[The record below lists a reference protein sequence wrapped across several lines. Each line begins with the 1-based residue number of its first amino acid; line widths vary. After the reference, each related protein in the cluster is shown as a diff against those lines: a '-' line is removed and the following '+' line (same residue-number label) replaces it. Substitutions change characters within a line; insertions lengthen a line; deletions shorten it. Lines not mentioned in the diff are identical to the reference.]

1 MGIDIHGLNFLM
13 YARNKKAFGATLT
26 IGRQGIHINESAV
39 KEAIKTRLDYKKQDY
54 CEGLLTEFF
63 GANAVESIDNNVYE
77 GATHIH
83 NMNQPI
89 PENLTKKFDTV
100 FDGGCLEHIFNVPQA
115 LENISLFV
123 KKEGQIIH
131 VLPANNFCG
140 HGFYQ
145 FSPELFFS
153 LYSKENGYAETEV
166 YIADLTDNENWY
178 QVKQPSNGQRVELSS
193 PSALYV
199 LVRTV
204 LIGDHFRHSNVMQS
218 DYLYQWNSSIDDKK
232 ILATKRAGLKQRLKI
247 PSLYKI
253 LFHIYLWYRRHK
265 IRLIHQK
272 NPRLFKLKVRNCIES
287 N

>member
-1 MGIDIHGLNFLM
+1 MRAWLLSIFT
-13 YARNKKAFGATLT
+13 R
-26 IGRQGIHINESAV
+26 
-39 KEAIKTRLDYKKQDY
+39 AI
-54 CEGLLTEFF
+54 
-63 GANAVESIDNNVYE
+63 
-77 GATHIH
+77 
-83 NMNQPI
+83 
-89 PENLTKKFDTV
+89 
-100 FDGGCLEHIFNVPQA
+100 
-115 LENISLFV
+115 
-123 KKEGQIIH
+123 
-131 VLPANNFCG
+131 
-140 HGFYQ
+140 
-145 FSPELFFS
+145 FS